1 MVASASVADGA
12 PEEKKAALEEHRLLA
27 LVYDDSLVADQM
39 LASLGYSL
47 REQGIA
53 VRGLVQRNKPVAER
67 VKCDMD
73 LEELGS
79 GKVFH
84 ISKDRGALAR
94 GCRLDVE
101 MLLIAG
107 EVLEDALEHGC
118 DLLIVNKFGRT
129 EAEGGG
135 FRDLLARSVAHEITT
150 IVGVPRR
157 NADSW
162 LHFTGGLSD
171 LCPVE
176 DTEYLAAWV
185 REHTGAPCN
194 FAGAKS
200 VS

>member
-1 MVASASVADGA
+1 MAVAASVAGL
-12 PEEKKAALEEHRLLA
+12 PEESSVSEPHRLLA
-27 LVYDDSLVADQM
+27 LVYEDGFEADRM
-39 LASLGYSL
+39 LSALGYAL
-47 REQGIA
+47 REQGVA
-53 VRGLVQRNKPVAER
+53 VRGLVQRNKPVANR

-84 ISKDRGALAR
+84 ISKDRGALAH

-135 FRDLLARSVAHEITT
+135 LRNLLARSVSHEITT

-157 NADSW
+157 NIDAW
-162 LHFTGGLSD
+162 LEFAGGLSD
-171 LCPVE
+171 LCDVE
-176 DTEYLAAWV
+176 DPASLAAWV
-185 REHTGAPCN
+185 RAQTGAHCS
-194 FAGAKS
+194 FAGTAS

>member
-1 MVASASVADGA
+1 MVAGALGAGGA
-12 PEEKKAALEEHRLLA
+12 PEEKAALEEHRLLA
-27 LVYDDSLVADQM
+27 LVYDDSLVADEV
-39 LASLGYSL
+39 LSSLGYGL

-53 VRGLVQRNKPVAER
+53 VRGLVQRNKPVTDR

-118 DLLIVNKFGRT
+118 DVLIVNKFGRA

-185 REHTGAPCN
+185 RARTGAPCN

-200 VS
+200 GQ

>member
-1 MVASASVADGA
+1 MTVEALVTEALD
-12 PEEKKAALEEHRLLA
+12 EKATVEPRRLLA
-27 LVYDDSLVADQM
+27 LVYEDSFAADRA
-39 LASLGYSL
+39 LSSLGYAL
-47 REQGIA
+47 REQGVA
-53 VRGLVQRNKPVAER
+53 VRGLVQRNKPVADR

-84 ISKDRGALAR
+84 ISKDRGALAQ

-118 DLLIVNKFGRT
+118 ELLIVNKFGRT

-135 FRDLLARSVAHEITT
+135 LRSLLARSVSHEITT
-150 IVGVPRR
+150 IVGVSRQNVDP
-157 NADSW
+157 W
-162 LHFTGGLSD
+162 LQFAGGLSD

-185 REHTGAPCN
+185 RERTGTQCS
-194 FAGAKS
+194 FAG
-200 VS
+200 

>member
-1 MVASASVADGA
+1 MGVAASAATA
-12 PEEKKAALEEHRLLA
+12 PVEIPAASERTLLA
-27 LVYDDSLVADQM
+27 LVYDDGFAADRA
-39 LASLGYSL
+39 LSSLGYDL
-47 REQGIA
+47 RERGIS
-53 VRGLVQRNKPVAER
+53 VRGLVQRNRAVPNR

-79 GKVFH
+79 GKVFS

-135 FRDLLARSVAHEITT
+135 LRNLLARSVAHEITT

-157 NADSW
+157 NADCW
-162 LHFTGGLSD
+162 LRFADGLSD
-171 LCPVE
+171 LCEATDTDYLCSWVERRTGLRPVI
-176 DTEYLAAWV
+176 AAV
-185 REHTGAPCN
+185 E
-194 FAGAKS
+194 K
-200 VS
+200 VL

>member
-1 MVASASVADGA
+1 MTAEALVSGV
-12 PEEKKAALEEHRLLA
+12 LEEGAAAAGHRLLA
-27 LVYDDSLVADQM
+27 LVYEDSIAADRV
-39 LASLGYSL
+39 LSSLGYAL
-47 REQGIA
+47 REQGVA
-53 VRGLVQRNKPVAER
+53 VRGLVQRNKPVADR

-84 ISKDRGALAR
+84 ISKDRGALAS

-118 DLLIVNKFGRT
+118 DVLIVNKFGRA

-135 FRDLLARSVAHEITT
+135 FRDLLARSVSHEITT

-162 LHFTGGLSD
+162 LHFAGGLSD
-171 LCPVE
+171 LCDVE
-176 DTEYLAAWV
+176 DTDYLAAWV
-185 REHTGAPCN
+185 QVRTGASCQ
-194 FAGAKS
+194 FAGANTGQ
-200 VS
+200 

>member
-1 MVASASVADGA
+1 MPVEAFAAIVPAEIPVAN
-12 PEEKKAALEEHRLLA
+12 ERTLLA
-27 LVYDDSLVADQM
+27 LVYDDGFAADRA
-39 LASLGYSL
+39 LSSLGYGL
-47 REQGIA
+47 RESGIC
-53 VRGLVQRNKPVAER
+53 VRGLVQRNRAVPNR

-79 GKVFH
+79 GKVFN

-135 FRDLLARSVAHEITT
+135 LCNLLARSVAHEITT

-162 LHFTGGLSD
+162 LRFADGLSD
-171 LCPVE
+171 LCDVE
-176 DTEYLAAWV
+176 DVDYLCAWV
-185 REHTGAPCN
+185 EWRTGVRPILSQ
-194 FAGAKS
+194 AG
-200 VS
+200 